1 MSQQQRREVTY
12 TGPDIVC
19 DLLEQGRGIEIRQA
33 KLSPDQQPGIASW
46 RRKERRE
53 ATFSQIGRDGAS
65 KYSGNADGPAER
77 PATPSS
83 PKKIH
88 ERPGTRFW
96 PTQVPEGPRK
106 AGGQAVIGARRRIVI
121 FLFRRLAARLLGL
134 VYL

>member
-1 MSQQQRREVTY
+1 MWFIEQK
-12 TGPDIVC
+12 TGSRD
-19 DLLEQGRGIEIRQA
+19 EIRQA
-33 KLSPDQQPGIASW
+33 KLSPDQQSGIASW

-53 ATFSQIGRDGAS
+53 ATFPQAGRDGAS

-88 ERPGTRFW
+88 GRPGTRFW

-106 AGGQAVIGARRRIVI
+106 AGGLAVIGARRRIVI
-121 FLFRRLAARLLGL
+121 LLFRRLAARLLGTVKL